1 MTLARNQPAPP
12 APTRRARARGAAC
25 CDAIALQFGAVFLIG
40 PCFLAAAIFHP
51 NLNKDWVSDVSWTFS
66 MYVAVGV
73 ARRGRAPR
81 DLFRAVVVRPSG

>member
-12 APTRRARARGAAC
+12 APTRRAR
-25 CDAIALQFGAVFLIG
+25 ALQFGAVFLIG